1 VRFQIF
7 MMAILEMTLRGCC
20 AVQSRRKSPKF
31 QRCLLPLSSGLSEI
45 SGFHDGDSKGHSSW
59 ILRHILVVSQE
70 LADVLE
76 VFTRSL

>member
-1 VRFQIF
+1 

-31 QRCLLPLSSGLSEI
+31 QRCLLPPSSGLSEI
-45 SGFHDGDSKGHSSW
+45 SGFHDGDSKGDSSW
-59 ILRHILVVSQE
+59 ILRYIVSQE